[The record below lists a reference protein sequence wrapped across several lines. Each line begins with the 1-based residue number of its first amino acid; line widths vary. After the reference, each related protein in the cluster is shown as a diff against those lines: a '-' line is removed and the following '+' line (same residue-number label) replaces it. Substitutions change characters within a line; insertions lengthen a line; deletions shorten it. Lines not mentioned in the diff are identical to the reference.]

1 MLPETRGTSYARA
14 SGSVTVV
21 VASTGE
27 LDGAASAQLLLD
39 KQGHVVGLDL
49 EVDTPRRLVV
59 MLGPHEAVASTRDVS
74 ARVSARDRRISFPA
88 DGVTDGPSPYV

>member
-14 SGSVTVV
+14 SGSVTVAV
-21 VASTGE
+21 ESTGD

-39 KQGHVVGLDL
+39 QKGHVVGLDL

-59 MLGPHEAVASTRDVS
+59 MLGPHEAVASTRDVTV
-74 ARVSARDRRISFPA
+74 RVSSRDRRVSFPA